1 VNWWRRWLGARV
13 ALDEPRRVRRDAL
26 LDAPCLDTA
35 APLSTARFVVADVES
50 TGLDVFND
58 RLIAIGAVSVEGGC
72 LQLAPVFYRVL
83 RQRAPSS
90 IDNILVHGIG
100 GAEQTGGEEP
110 ADVLLDFMTYAGAAP
125 LVGFHA
131 DFDRTLVNRASRE
144 YLGVTPRNVWLD
156 LARLAPALAPDEAGK
171 RRALDDWT
179 SLFGIENAERH
190 HALAD
195 AAATAQL
202 LLVLLARA
210 QTQGMQRVEDLV
222 RLEKDQRWLA
232 R

>member
-1 VNWWRRWLGARV
+1 
-13 ALDEPRRVRRDAL
+13 
-26 LDAPCLDTA
+26 
-35 APLSTARFVVADVES
+35 
-50 TGLDVFND
+50 
-58 RLIAIGAVSVEGGC
+58 
-72 LQLAPVFYRVL
+72 
-83 RQRAPSS
+83 
-90 IDNILVHGIG
+90 
-100 GAEQTGGEEP
+100 
-110 ADVLLDFMTYAGAAP
+110 
-125 LVGFHA
+125 VGFHA